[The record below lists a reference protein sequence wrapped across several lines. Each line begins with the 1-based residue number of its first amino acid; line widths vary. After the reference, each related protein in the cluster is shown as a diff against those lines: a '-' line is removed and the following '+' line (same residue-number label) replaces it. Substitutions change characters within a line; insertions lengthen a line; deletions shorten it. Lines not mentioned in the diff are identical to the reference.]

1 LAPRPPNDTGTGGGD
16 LSGFVAALQR
26 ALCLGAIALYGSRG
40 RGDHFPDSDYD
51 FVVVSSSF
59 DGLNPLLRREKPY
72 EAWAATGPGR
82 GADIFGLTPQEL
94 LAMESPLIWDMLED
108 GRPLFDDGVWRRAVA
123 EFHRRKTAGYII
135 AVPGGWKVA
144 ERPAAEEPE
153 DR

>member
-1 LAPRPPNDTGTGGGD
+1 MAPRPPNDTGTGGGD

-26 ALCLGAIALYGSRG
+26 ALCLGAVALYGSRG

-59 DGLNPLLRREKPY
+59 DGLNPLRRREKPY

-82 GADIFGLTPQEL
+82 GA
-94 LAMESPLIWDMLED
+94 
-108 GRPLFDDGVWRRAVA
+108 
-123 EFHRRKTAGYII
+123 GYII
-135 AVPGGWKVA
+135 AVPGGWKMA